1 MSENRRLEQLEKR
14 VLELEQTIVEQ
25 AIFLTFLTEQVS
37 LISESKPT
45 PNLRNVIESYKKY
58 KGTLQP

>member
-1 MSENRRLEQLEKR
+1 MSENRIEQLEKR
-14 VLELEQTIVEQ
+14 VLELEQTVVEQ
-25 AIFLTFLTEQVS
+25 AIFLTFLTEQVN

-45 PNLRNVIESYKKY
+45 PNLRSVIESYKKY

>member
-1 MSENRRLEQLEKR
+1 MSENRLEQLEKR

-25 AIFLTFLTEQVS
+25 AIFLTFLTEQVN
-37 LISESKPT
+37 LISENKPT
-45 PNLRNVIESYKKY
+45 PNLRSVIESYKKY

>member
-1 MSENRRLEQLEKR
+1 MSENRLEQLEKR
-14 VLELEQTIVEQ
+14 VLELEQTIVEH

-37 LISESKPT
+37 LIAENKPT
-45 PNLRNVIESYKKY
+45 PNLRSVIESYKKY

>member
-1 MSENRRLEQLEKR
+1 MSENRLEQLEKR
-14 VLELEQTIVEQ
+14 VLELEQTQVEQ

-45 PNLRNVIESYKKY
+45 PNLRSVIESYKKY
-58 KGTLQP
+58 KATLQP

>member
-1 MSENRRLEQLEKR
+1 MSENRIEQLEKR

-45 PNLRNVIESYKKY
+45 PNLRSVIESYKKY

>member
-37 LISESKPT
+37 LISENKPT
-45 PNLRNVIESYKKY
+45 PNLRSVIESYKKY